1 MDRLNILLEKKY
13 TFPELPKELSDL
25 RLDLKNIETYQEMID
40 QKLRLIK
47 EVFDVLEAEKAKI
60 EKP

>member
-40 QKLRLIK
+40 QKVRLIK

>member
-13 TFPELPKELSDL
+13 KFPELPKELSDL

-40 QKLRLIK
+40 QKVRLIK